1 MVMVEPVPPCLST
14 CPRRGRGEWAGGGSG
29 ERRSKEL
36 RVQWVGTGKGVSGMP
51 WLAVGT
57 QVPGE
62 CQKTTHSVCDA
73 SLIFNEIGTLKTLLG
88 LIL

>member
-1 MVMVEPVPPCLST
+1 M
-14 CPRRGRGEWAGGGSG
+14 
-29 ERRSKEL
+29 
-36 RVQWVGTGKGVSGMP
+36 QWVGTGKGVSGMP